1 MSILDSRLE
10 LSSAQALTAS
20 ADATNVI
27 DLTQTARQVGAGKP
41 LFVHFNV
48 TVAADFSTGDE
59 TYAFGVATG
68 AAASLGTVLTTRTLL
83 ASTLVAGFNFSIQV
97 PQDGV
102 LRYLG
107 VEYVLAGTS
116 PTVTV
121 DAYVSDQEAYSWTST
136 ADAI

>member
-20 ADATNVI
+20 ADATNVV

-48 TVAADFSTGDE
+48 TVAADFSTTDE
-59 TYAFGVATG
+59 TYSFGVATG
-68 AAASLGTVLTTRTLL
+68 ASATLGTVLATRTIL
-83 ASTLVAGFNFSIQV
+83 ATTLVAGFNFSIQV

-116 PTVTV
+116 PTITV
-121 DAYVSDQEAYSWTST
+121 DAYVSDQEAYSWAST

>member
-1 MSILDSRLE
+1 MSMVDARLE

-20 ADATNVI
+20 ADSTNVV

-48 TVAADFSTGDE
+48 TVAADFTSGDE
-59 TYAFGVATG
+59 TYQFNIATG
-68 AAASLGTVLTTRTLL
+68 SAASLGTVLVERIML
-83 ASTLVAGFNFSIQV
+83 STDLTAGANFSMAF
-97 PQDGV
+97 PAEKV
-102 LRYLG
+102 LRYIG

-121 DAYVSDQEAYSWTST
+121 DAYISDQEAYSWVSY

>member
-1 MSILDSRLE
+1 MSLVDARLE

-20 ADATNVI
+20 ADSTNVV

-48 TVAADFSTGDE
+48 TVAADGTTTDE
-59 TYAFGVATG
+59 TYSFAISTG
-68 AAASLGTVLTTRTLL
+68 AATSLGTKLAERTIGY
-83 ASTLVAGFNFSIQV
+83 ATLVAGYNFSMQV
-97 PQDGV
+97 PADGV

-107 VEYVLAGTS
+107 VEYTLGGTS
-116 PTVTV
+116 PSVTM
-121 DAYVSDQEAYSWTST
+121 DAYLSDQEAYSWTST

>member
-1 MSILDSRLE
+1 MVDARLE

-20 ADATNVI
+20 ADSTNVV

-48 TVAADFSTGDE
+48 TVAADFTSGDE
-59 TYAFGVATG
+59 TYQFNIATG
-68 AAASLGTVLTTRTLL
+68 SAASLGTVLVERIML
-83 ASTLVAGFNFSIQV
+83 STDLTAGANFSMAF
-97 PQDGV
+97 PAEKV
-102 LRYLG
+102 LRYIG

-121 DAYVSDQEAYSWTST
+121 DAYISDQEAYSWVSY

>member
-1 MSILDSRLE
+1 M
-10 LSSAQALTAS
+10 
-20 ADATNVI
+20 
-27 DLTQTARQVGAGKP
+27 
-41 LFVHFNV
+41 
-48 TVAADFSTGDE
+48 

-68 AAASLGTVLTTRTLL
+68 ASATLGTVLATRTIL
-83 ASTLVAGFNFSIQV
+83 ATTLVAGFNFSIQV

-121 DAYVSDQEAYSWTST
+121 DAYVSDQEPYSWTST

>member
-1 MSILDSRLE
+1 MSILDARLE

-48 TVAADFSTGDE
+48 TVAADFSTTDE

-68 AAASLGTVLTTRTLL
+68 ASSTLGTVLVTRTIL
-83 ASTLVAGFNFSIQV
+83 AATLVAGFNFSIQV
-97 PQDGV
+97 PQDGM

-107 VEYVLAGTS
+107 VEYVLAGTTPS
-116 PTVTV
+116 VTV
-121 DAYVSDQEAYSWTST
+121 DAYVSDQEAYSWIST

>member
-1 MSILDSRLE
+1 MSMVDARLE

-20 ADATNVI
+20 ADATNVV

-48 TVAADFSTGDE
+48 TVAADFTSSDE
-59 TYAFGVATG
+59 TYQFNISTG
-68 AAASLGTVLTTRTLL
+68 AATSLGTVLVERIML
-83 ASTLVAGFNFSIQV
+83 STDLTAGANFSMQI
-97 PQDGV
+97 PQEKV
-102 LRYLG
+102 LRYIG
-107 VEYVLAGTS
+107 VEYVLGGTS

-121 DAYVSDQEAYSWTST
+121 DAYISDQEAYSWTST